1 MIRIRAVV
9 MAGLIAATSAAPGFA
24 AANKE
29 HQQLMAEIR
38 MLQEQ
43 QQQLQQFLGTLSDAV
58 KAVSAK
64 LDDQAGAMRKALADQ
79 GLAVNG
85 INESVRILREK
96 VDDTNVR
103 VSSVSQEIEA
113 LRQAIASSQQMT
125 QTAPPGVPGAET
137 PAPGATAG
145 SVTPSQPPAPNVNPV
160 GPGVSPQRMYDASF
174 DDYTAGRYD
183 LAIQGFQ
190 EFLQYYGTTPR
201 ASSAQYYIG
210 ESFYNNGDY
219 KHAVE
224 AYDECVERYPNG
236 DKTLAARLKKGY
248 ALLASGEKAAGI
260 RELRALVEQNP
271 KAHESELASQ
281 RLRRLGIVMR
291 TGNQG

>member
-9 MAGLIAATSAAPGFA
+9 LAGLMAATSAAPAFA

-43 QQQLQQFLGTLSDAV
+43 QQQLQQFLGTLSDAL
-58 KAVSAK
+58 KAMSAK
-64 LDDQAGAMRKALADQ
+64 LDDQAGAMRKTLADQ

-85 INESVRILREK
+85 VSETVRVLREK

-113 LRQAIASSQQMT
+113 LRQAISSSQQMT
-125 QTAPPGVPGAET
+125 QMPPAAAPGAEP

-145 SVTPSQPPAPNVNPV
+145 STAAPPSAPNVNPV

-190 EFLQYYGTTPR
+190 SYIQAFPR
-201 ASSAQYYIG
+201 ASNAADAQFNIGQSYYNQNKWKEALDAYQKVISDYAQSPRVPSAYFKLGQTN
-210 ESFYNNGDY
+210 ERLNQVDLA
-219 KHAVE
+219 KQ
-224 AYDECVERYPNG
+224 AYETVIKTYPDSSDAQLARQALERLN
-236 DKTLAARLKKGY
+236 
-248 ALLASGEKAAGI
+248 
-260 RELRALVEQNP
+260 
-271 KAHESELASQ
+271 
-281 RLRRLGIVMR
+281 RR
-291 TGNQG
+291 